1 MPLAVK
7 VFISKSQEIWKSSI
21 QKLSDKVLRKNVN
34 FYKYIC
40 IYQLIAIILGKEERD
55 QINY

>member
-7 VFISKSQEIWKSSI
+7 VLIPKSQEIWKSSI

-40 IYQLIAIILGKEERD
+40 IYQLITVILGKEERG

>member
-21 QKLSDKVLRKNVN
+21 QKLSDKVLCKNVN

>member
-7 VFISKSQEIWKSSI
+7 VLIPKSQEIWKSSI

-40 IYQLIAIILGKEERD
+40 IYQLITVILGKEERG
-55 QINY
+55 QINH

>member
-21 QKLSDKVLRKNVN
+21 QKLSDKVLCKNVN
-34 FYKYIC
+34 FYKYIW

>member
-7 VFISKSQEIWKSSI
+7 VLTPKSQEIWKSSI

-40 IYQLIAIILGKEERD
+40 IYQLIILGKEERG